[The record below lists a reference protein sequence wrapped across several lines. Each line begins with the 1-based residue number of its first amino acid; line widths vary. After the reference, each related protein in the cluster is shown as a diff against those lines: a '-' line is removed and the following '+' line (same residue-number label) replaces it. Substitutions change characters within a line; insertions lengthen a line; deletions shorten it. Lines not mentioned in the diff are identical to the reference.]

1 MFPGR
6 RIGVG
11 TDFQNEG
18 TDFELVSGDEL
29 LFGLVRPLA
38 VDELLCELAG
48 RRVTVLPCELTTV
61 LALDRLGILLMLGN
75 NIFSRQI
82 RYGPRKKDVD

>member
-1 MFPGR
+1 M
-6 RIGVG
+6 G